1 MCFSQRNTCNRV
13 TGPSKADIEKQW
25 CNENPPSISCYG
37 IVVTILK
44 TKLCHRHLVN
54 YSSFFTNLAMHF
66 LLANYVVLKSVQ
78 VIVTQTGHSQTKN
91 LVFVVL
97 FAGSK
102 WKKILWETRK
112 AGWVGRVQLWK
123 DRKGGTK
130 AEDTFKCLPKP
141 VSSGWTMQALIF
153 VGLILRIFPK
163 PEVLWLNLQ
172 IC

>member
-1 MCFSQRNTCNRV
+1 MFFLAPSMYLVSACSMHEFLLCWKCGV

-25 CNENPPSISCYG
+25 CNKNPPSISCYG

-54 YSSFFTNLAMHF
+54 YSSFFTNLTVHF

-78 VIVTQTGHSQTKN
+78 VIVTQAGHSQTKN
-91 LVFVVL
+91 VVFVVL

-123 DRKGGTK
+123 DRKGGFLK
-130 AEDTFKCLPKP
+130 VA
-141 VSSGWTMQALIF
+141 
-153 VGLILRIFPK
+153 
-163 PEVLWLNLQ
+163 
-172 IC
+172 